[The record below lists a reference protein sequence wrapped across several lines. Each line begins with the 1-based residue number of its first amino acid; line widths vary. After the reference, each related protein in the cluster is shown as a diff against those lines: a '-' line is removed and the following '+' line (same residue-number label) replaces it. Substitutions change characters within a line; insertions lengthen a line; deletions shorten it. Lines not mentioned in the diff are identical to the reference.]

1 MSSGGLTPRLPKVF
15 PGYQVPYSEEIR
27 RTIGLP
33 TIAVGLITEPELI
46 EEILLNGRADMVAIG
61 RGLLRNPFLALDLA
75 KRTGSPYAGPEQ
87 YKRAFM

>member
-1 MSSGGLTPRLPKVF
+1 MSSGGLTPLPPKFF

-27 RTIGLP
+27 RTLGLP

-46 EEILLNGRADMVAIG
+46 EETLLNGRADMVAVG
-61 RGLLRNPFLALDLA
+61 RGLLRNPFLALDIA